1 MLRFVASLLLSLS
14 ARSRGSASVCG
25 AGYERFSIVHED
37 RWWRGAVL
45 LPIFANAP
53 HGVVFVERAQ
63 HMRRNPGQI
72 GLPGGGAEPSDAGD
86 PVRTAL
92 RELFEELG
100 VSAERVNVVGRLPE
114 CKQVSGRALITPIVG
129 VLDAETRLTPDGDEI
144 AAVFDAP
151 LASIVA
157 AGAIYED
164 VKRSRLRGKPMYA
177 FDYETRHIWGF
188 TGGILKSFVDTWTL
202 PESSLRRAVEAAW
215 RE

>member
-1 MLRFVASLLLSLS
+1 MD
-14 ARSRGSASVCG
+14 
-25 AGYERFSIVHED
+25 ED

-72 GLPGGGAEPSDAGD
+72 GLPGGGAEPNDAGD

-92 RELFEELG
+92 RELFEEVG
-100 VSAERVNVVGRLPE
+100 VAAERVTVVGRLPE
-114 CKQVSGRALITPIVG
+114 RKQASNRVHIIPIVG
-129 VLDAETRLTPDGDEI
+129 VLDAATHFTLDGEEI
-144 AAVFDAP
+144 AGVFEVP
-151 LASIVA
+151 LAAIVA

-164 VKRSRLRGKPMYA
+164 VQLSGRRGKTMYA
-177 FDYETRHIWGF
+177 FDYEARHIWGF
-188 TGGILKSFVDTWTL
+188 TAGILKSFVDAWTL